1 MFQSQR
7 ATNPSPA
14 NSNEPRGKVN
24 FTPISA
30 AIGGALIGLSAVLLM
45 LFNGRIAGVTGI
57 AAGILD
63 PLSSDRGWRA
73 TFVVGLIAAPLSAVL
88 LGYSLPIVQMPAS
101 YVTIAVAGLLV
112 GFGTR
117 LSNGCTSGH
126 GICGIARLSPRS
138 IIATGIFMVAAIV
151 VVAITR
157 HGFGG

>member
-1 MFQSQR
+1 M
-7 ATNPSPA
+7 A
-14 NSNEPRGKVN
+14 N

-45 LFNGRIAGVTGI
+45 LLNGRIAGITGI

-73 TFVVGLIAAPLSAVL
+73 TFVIGLVAAPLSALL
-88 LGYSLPIVQMPAS
+88 LGLSLPIVQMPAS
-101 YVTIAVAGLLV
+101 YVIITVAGLLV

-138 IIATGIFMVAAIV
+138 IVATGIFMAAAVV